1 MNQSKTLIANA
12 EVIEPGRSVRH
23 SNVLI
28 AHGKIAAIDAQTDV
42 LEGVDERIDATGLT
56 LTPGLIDLH
65 IHGIGVSLFEAGPN
79 DLIRGSEALLEYGTT
94 CVLPTFYTIMKAS
107 MLAKL
112 EQLAN
117 ALDDVSGAVMP
128 GVHLEGPFLA
138 LAGAGASTV
147 PGDLR
152 LLDDLLGAAGGR
164 IRAMSVSPETKN
176 ILPVIERLREQEIA
190 VFLTH
195 TRATVEQTLAAIDAG
210 ACHATHFYDVFP
222 VPPES
227 DPGARPVGAVETI
240 LADPRCTVDFICDGV
255 HVHPMAIR
263 AALAAKGW
271 QGLIAVTDANI
282 GAGMGEGVYAT
293 PWGYSVRVRP
303 GDGARVAD
311 RDHLLHGQLAGSL
324 LTLDK
329 AVSHL
334 LGWLD
339 LEPSQVWAMATI
351 NPARCVGL
359 KAKGRLEVGA
369 DADLVLW
376 ERTAGQYR
384 AVRTW
389 VGGRCAYEAEA
400 ELAHS

>member
-1 MNQSKTLIANA
+1 MNQAKVLIANA
-12 EVIEPGRSVRH
+12 EVVEPGHRVRRSD
-23 SNVLI
+23 VLV
-28 AHGKIAAIDAQTDV
+28 ANGKIAAISAEADDFH
-42 LEGVDERIDATGLT
+42 GVHERIDAAGLT

-65 IHGIGVSLFEAGPN
+65 IHGIGTSLFEAGP
-79 DLIRGSEALLEYGTT
+79 DELIRGSDALPEYGTT
-94 CVLPTFYTIMKAS
+94 CVLPTFYTVMKPS
-107 MLAKL
+107 MLEKL

-117 ALDDVSGAVMP
+117 GLDNVSGAAMP

-138 LAGAGASTV
+138 IAGAGASTI

-164 IRAMSVSPETKN
+164 VRAMSVSPEANN

-195 TRATVEQTLAAIDAG
+195 TCATVEQTVAAIDAG
-210 ACHATHFYDVFP
+210 AHHATHFYNVFP
-222 VPPES
+222 VPAEF
-227 DPGARPVGAVETI
+227 DAGVRPVGAVETI

-255 HVHPMAIR
+255 HVHPMAVR

-282 GAGMGEGVYAT
+282 GAGIEEGVYPT

-311 RDHLLHGQLAGSL
+311 RNHKLHGQLAGSL

-351 NPARCVGL
+351 NPAHCVGL
-359 KAKGRLEVGA
+359 KTKGRLEVGA

-376 ERTAGQYR
+376 DCTGGRYR

-389 VGGRCAYEAEA
+389 IGGRCVYEAET
-400 ELAHS
+400 ELVHS